1 MEFNKN
7 YSSLNILDFFVADY
21 KQKIYY
27 LFQIVNS
34 NIVKVDDLIDKNLI
48 KSLNWYFSK
57 KQKIIILY
65 KGQNFIDK
73 ENNFI
78 YLNIDYFLTNFNEKE
93 NLEFILENSK

>member
-1 MEFNKN
+1 MEFTKN
-7 YSSLNILDFFVADY
+7 YSLLNILDFFVADY
-21 KQKIYY
+21 KQEIYY
-27 LFQIVNS
+27 LFKIVNS

-65 KGQNFIDK
+65 KRQNFIDK